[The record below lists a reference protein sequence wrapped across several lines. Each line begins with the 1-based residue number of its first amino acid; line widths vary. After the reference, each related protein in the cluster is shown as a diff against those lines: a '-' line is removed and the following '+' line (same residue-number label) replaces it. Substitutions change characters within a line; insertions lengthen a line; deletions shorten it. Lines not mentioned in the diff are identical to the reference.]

1 MDLYKQ
7 LDRIHSQCQVRQFSD
22 RETVEVMRLCVYA
35 HLDQFPQRQQ
45 HLPNRNQVLT
55 SVREL
60 LDETL
65 PANTEALIPM
75 R

>member
-1 MDLYKQ
+1 
-7 LDRIHSQCQVRQFSD
+7 VRQFSD

-55 SVREL
+55 SVREP

-65 PANTEALIPM
+65 PANTEAG
-75 R
+75 